1 MEHEWDTQN
10 RTHTCSGTG
19 TNLIMYRQFLCL
31 GTNITNIYVTG
42 KAITWLPPED
52 EGKLS
57 NLIYGYQSYQGELSY
72 PAKVLAGKNLLSK
85 IVGNGMELKI
95 P

>member
-1 MEHEWDTQN
+1 M
-10 RTHTCSGTG
+10 CG
-19 TNLIMYRQFLCL
+19 TNLIMYRQFLFL

-42 KAITWLPPED
+42 KAITWLPPD
-52 EGKLS
+52 
-57 NLIYGYQSYQGELSY
+57 GYRSYQGELSY